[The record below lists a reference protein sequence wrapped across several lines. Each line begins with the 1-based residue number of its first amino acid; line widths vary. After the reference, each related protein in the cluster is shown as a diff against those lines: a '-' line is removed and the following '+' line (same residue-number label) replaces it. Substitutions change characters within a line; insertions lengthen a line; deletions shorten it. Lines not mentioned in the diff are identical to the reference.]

1 MEPCLMAQA
10 IPLALTL
17 GGAALSAGGSIIG
30 ANAEA
35 KEMRSEAAQLEA
47 QAGLE
52 RASSQRQ
59 AIEERRQARLAAS
72 RGLAVAAASG
82 ASVDDPT
89 VVNTLARIE
98 GEGEY
103 RALSALYNGDE
114 TADGMEAEAAA
125 KRRGAKSTKKAS
137 YVSAAGSILSAGS
150 SLYDRYGKN

>member
-1 MEPCLMAQA
+1 MAQA
-10 IPLALTL
+10 IPIALAV
-17 GGAALSAGGSIIG
+17 GGSLLSAGGTIIG

-35 KEMRSEAAQLEA
+35 KEMRREAAQLDA

-82 ASVDDPT
+82 ASADDPT
-89 VVNTLARIE
+89 VVNALAGIG

-103 RALSALYNGDE
+103 RALSALYSGEE
-114 TADGMEAEAAA
+114 TARGMEAQAQAN
-125 KRRGAKSTKKAS
+125 RRGAKSTKKAS
-137 YVSAAGSILSAGS
+137 YFGAAGSILSAGS
-150 SLYDRYGKN
+150 TLHDRYGGKN